1 VLQQQMKTIS
11 PSSQQQLKSLLTI
24 EQERVLC
31 LLKKIQ
37 KPLPPILPNTKS
49 QFCDKKTIS
58 NNRINS
64 IERQWKVIFLQ
75 KTMSVIKGCKIEIRT
90 RNEEPCSVVPERLY
104 SSLKYEIYHEIPAS
118 IFGEKIAVLMAKVQ
132 IVNPDKS
139 EEEIIKR
146 NDGNTVIKGTSSMA
160 PVTINQEE
168 GRMDIL
174 TCKQKVQFTD
184 VSFHHEKKFFAFKV
198 SYFKP
203 NNLQEPILV
212 MLSAPFQVFARRPRK
227 KKRRTEVSIPV
238 VAKKQKKQQ
247 IKKKENPLEKF
258 LQCLD
263 LLVQHRDS
271 LNEFEQKLAL
281 ETAQRRL
288 FNEEE
293 MVGHHL
299 NEETQFNTF
308 EVKPEHVPET
318 PPPRISDFDSIPK
331 IEDEDTPSG
340 TSVEFDS
347 LFA

>member
-1 VLQQQMKTIS
+1 MKTIS
-11 PSSQQQLKSLLTI
+11 PSSPQFLI
-24 EQERVLC
+24 EQERVLS

-64 IERQWKVIFLQ
+64 IERQWKVLYLQ
-75 KTMSVIKGCKIEIRT
+75 QPSANIKGCKIEIRT

-118 IFGEKIAVLMAKVQ
+118 LFDEKIAVLMAKVQ

-146 NDGNTVIKGTSSMA
+146 NDGNVIIKGTSSMA
-160 PVTINQEE
+160 PVTINQE
-168 GRMDIL
+168 GMDIL
-174 TCKQKVQFTD
+174 TCRQKVQFTD

-203 NNLQEPILV
+203 NNLKDPILV

-227 KKRRTEVSIPV
+227 KKRKLSEDSSTQPA
-238 VAKKQKKQQ
+238 AKKPKKQQ
-247 IKKKENPLEKF
+247 QPKKKENALEKF

-263 LLVQHRDS
+263 LLIQHRDA
-271 LNEFEQKLAL
+271 LNEFEQKVAL

-288 FNEEE
+288 FND
-293 MVGHHL
+293 H
-299 NEETQFNTF
+299 NDETEFNTF
-308 EVKPEHVPET
+308 EVKPDHQSVPET
-318 PPPRISDFDSIPK
+318 PPPRITDFDSITK

-340 TSVEFDS
+340 TSSVDEFDS